1 MIDRLVTWYCKS
13 VSASVVGTP
22 GAVSVAA
29 QLGAGWGGGGL
40 GVMAGWL
47 AGLLAGWLQATGGGR
62 YVGEVGGTWVRWA
75 TRGEREGGV
84 SEVDEDS
91 SGR

>member
-1 MIDRLVTWYCKS
+1 VTWYCKS

-47 AGLLAGWLQATGGGR
+47 AGWLQATGGGR
-62 YVGEVGGTWVRWA
+62 YVGEVGNARGKRG
-75 TRGEREGGV
+75 RGE
-84 SEVDEDS
+84 
-91 SGR
+91 

>member
-1 MIDRLVTWYCKS
+1 VQC
-13 VSASVVGTP
+13 
-22 GAVSVAA
+22 
-29 QLGAGWGGGGL
+29 QLQLSSAGWGGGGL

-47 AGLLAGWLQATGGGR
+47 LACWLAGCR
-62 YVGEVGGTWVRWA
+62 RREVGGTWVRWA

-84 SEVDEDS
+84 SEVDEDG